1 MKFFK
6 FLSAVIVSFFILSC
20 SGLNLDSKTGSISIR
35 LPEETSETRAFT
47 TQEKYDLSFTIS
59 VIDSDHNTVDQ
70 KDGTPGAEVVFNE
83 LQVGAYIVHCRCYAN
98 IDGKQHVY
106 AQAKDT
112 VEILADKVAQ
122 LTLTLK
128 IETEFLPKEL
138 EDNKVTEPKEDVEIP
153 GGSQNTEPKDPEN
166 SGDQGESGE
175 GTPDPVEPD
184 TPDPDPETPPAYL
197 SDFNGAETYSC
208 TDWNDLV
215 EKINALA
222 DTGIAVFS
230 VSGRIDASTDI
241 SLNKGRKVL
250 LKASGDTTINIS
262 DSDSGTDLISL
273 GNGKLVIYGSD
284 DAKITFTGER
294 STSIFNVNNSDAELI
309 VAGNVEFE
317 NFICTN
323 QYAGGAVYVAQ
334 GVCSIN
340 GGVTFTN
347 CKATKSNG
355 GAINAVGGQL
365 YVTGETLENPVIF
378 NSCKAAGNGGAIYI
392 EQTRESELA
401 TLLNIQF
408 GTETGKENSCGGNGP
423 DICINS
429 NAPYSESVS
438 IDGYIGSA
446 SDRID
451 IYAADIFVLNSYIET
466 TSEIYITFND
476 EAFNKA
482 VAKSEPLLNTNLT
495 PYEENL
501 RSLIYVR
508 AESDGDMWK
517 NITEDGMVINE

>member
-1 MKFFK
+1 MF
-6 FLSAVIVSFFILSC
+6 IYFFILSC

-128 IETEFLPKEL
+128 IETEFLQKEP

-230 VSGRIDASTDI
+230 VSGRIDASTNI

-378 NSCKAAGNGGAIYI
+378 NNCSANKDGGAIYI
-392 EQTRESELA
+392 NVSEHKDGYMQLSD
-401 TLLNIQF
+401 IVF
-408 GTETGKENSCGGNGP
+408 GSEDGKENICGADYYSR
-423 DICINS
+423 DIYINS
-429 NAPYSESVS
+429 VDEVPVFLTGRFRAADSKVEIFAASYF
-438 IDGYIGSA
+438 ILGSDTETTA
-446 SDRID
+446 DLNITFDSKFFDEAISKDMQIIFTDDTCDEDLLNHIKVRPLSSPDWERID
-451 IYAADIFVLNSYIET
+451 ET
-466 TSEIYITFND
+466 GHVITD
-476 EAFNKA
+476 
-482 VAKSEPLLNTNLT
+482 
-495 PYEENL
+495 
-501 RSLIYVR
+501 
-508 AESDGDMWK
+508 
-517 NITEDGMVINE
+517 